1 MSTVDWE
8 ALKRRVEALGA
19 AVRGEPAS
27 GDSERARAVL
37 EERARALAAPPPAP
51 AAEDELALVT
61 FEVGGETYA
70 VETRWVVEVA
80 RLERWTP
87 LPGAAPPLFALT
99 AWRGEL
105 LALCD
110 LRAMLGM
117 APAPPGEWMVVLGAR
132 GPELALPADRPGS
145 FRAVAAGEVREGGG
159 ARGCVRGLLADAVV
173 VLDGAGLLADNA

>member
-8 ALKRRVEALGA
+8 ALKARVEALGA
-19 AVRGEPAS
+19 AVRGESAS
-27 GDSERARAVL
+27 DDPEKARVVL

-51 AAEDELALVT
+51 AARDELSLVT

-70 VETRWVVEVA
+70 VESRWVVEVA

-87 LPGAAPPLFALT
+87 LPGAHPPLFALT

-110 LRAMLGM
+110 LRAMLGLP
-117 APAPPGEWMVVLGAR
+117 PAPPGEWMVVLGSR
-132 GPELALPADRPGS
+132 GPGLALPADRPGE
-145 FRAVAAGEVREGGG
+145 FRSVSAGEVRDGEG
-159 ARGCVRGLLADAVV
+159 ARRHVRGLLPDAVV